1 VVGVAAVRGT
11 ARSRPCYATGVF
23 AGGKPTRRLWIA
35 ALSLSVV
42 CVGGLA
48 YALYA
53 EWNTEPTR
61 GVEPAQR
68 AASGGG
74 GFSIGLVIGIAAGVV
89 LGTLIATR
97 KRS

>member
-1 VVGVAAVRGT
+1 MSGVATGAGT
-11 ARSRPCYATGVF
+11 ARSRPCYATGVLL
-23 AGGKPTRRLWIA
+23 GKPTRRLWIA
-35 ALSLSVV
+35 AISLSVL

-68 AASGGG
+68 AATGGS
-74 GFSIGLVIGIAAGVV
+74 GFSIGLVIGIAAGLV
-89 LGTLIATR
+89 LGSLIATR
-97 KRS
+97 KRT

>member
-1 VVGVAAVRGT
+1 MLL
-11 ARSRPCYATGVF
+11 
-23 AGGKPTRRLWIA
+23 GKPTRRLWIA
-35 ALSLSVV
+35 ALSLSVL

-53 EWNTEPTR
+53 EWNTEPT
-61 GVEPAQR
+61 GGTEPAQR
-68 AASGGG
+68 AATSGS
-74 GFSIGLVIGIAAGVV
+74 GFSVGLVIGIAVGVV